1 MHSHTRDMYYYWP
14 RDFVATPRYGH
25 SHGVLSQ
32 QPKMS
37 EAQEVSSAV
46 ERRESNATEI
56 TRQKSEINEEREED
70 EQRDESETQKSES
83 AATTP
88 RCDEPTEKK
97 LFGGGGAVPD
107 VHQRPAGQQ
116 QQQQQQKPV
125 AAAPATR
132 QQVGECN
139 LLPVLVER
147 LRSALELSCSSSSC
161 DDQLPLEDSGVDSEE
176 DFRLWNTA
184 GLVAAT
190 GAAAT
195 TGKPK
200 LDLKFLEDIL
210 LADIHTALARLQD
223 TLKRVD
229 IGTLTRYNASLD
241 PSNKLYLLRLI
252 SNLLAKLKVPEEAIV
267 QGDEPEHGA
276 AHQGRFHNRRRKNE
290 RHTIGV
296 SAEEIARAKRWFD
309 EKSVSSNDSSSPSRV
324 EGIADKDLVV
334 GSSSI
339 ERIVEGAPSAT
350 AVETPAIEDKLVVLQ
365 ETAPTPMKPG
375 TFSDKCMKDA
385 INQQQCKSNRE
396 QENSARYDPLER
408 VLTAPRRFDGLCKD
422 DSSIAD
428 GFQERS
434 AASFYQQQQPHH
446 SGPRHNKF
454 TAKKSK
460 IKRANTIDIPNYLK
474 LKSDSP
480 DQVQNGCFALRRPID
495 VGDRLTN
502 GHHQRVVPSFEPKTE
517 NDRKFLALINKN
529 NSNAETATSQTA
541 NGSPFK
547 SFNYRQAAT
556 VADKNW
562 SNRFWNIK
570 TNFDKPTRSEGEE
583 ELPRK
588 PGKLD
593 VRKKFENRD
602 DSLEREAML
611 VGSLRVMP
619 QKQVNGFTHAPTSPF
634 QKIEKPVAKQPE
646 TGPPFLKAAGYM
658 PKNNNMLQAKLKMF
672 DQEPAKSNAETRA
685 KSKFGKPPEN
695 KKPSAPSQP
704 LENGQLNYYS
714 FCKQFAPF
722 ASGRSNANEGKS
734 NVNSTKSKLLENIQ
748 KETDKPEPAKRDRPK
763 VPTTQSSSQQH
774 DFSKQYSYHKPYE
787 GYAYQDYRQLEKKPQ
802 FNSPRGS
809 FQAQEADFVKPEKP
823 PRRFAEASTQNV
835 AVQTTLESCTDRRPS
850 APELL
855 VSSSVEHPVPQP
867 RKRNSVSVQTTSP
880 SLLSPVNYNAQTS
893 TSPSITSP
901 IPHAHQ
907 AFKPANYSGYHAPMP
922 ADQVPRNYY
931 SNGSSYDYNA
941 YPCKSNQH
949 EVLSPKPTPA
959 VPETPQLQG
968 ISQKLYNEF
977 SKLPDSNP
985 APRGPSFDYGKI
997 DAPACD
1003 EAKILAF
1010 KPTVYPYEDPV
1021 GKPLPDVVEENIENQ
1036 DISSDGI
1043 VTRYTCAIATISPD
1057 SPEPASDKA
1066 PRSYEPVVPRIKE
1079 PQPQPHF
1086 AETTNVGC
1094 NLDEIQRHNM
1104 LQQQLIRR
1112 MQTEPATERI
1122 VAPSNRRFSQE
1133 IGRKENRSPAVS
1145 PSSTPF
1151 SSANFP
1157 GRVCALKALNESHKA
1172 QEKIH
1177 MFEEKR
1183 NSGSQQLFRP
1193 LNVPPKVS
1201 VVNPSSVLRQE
1212 RSPIRNASPIDSSD
1226 EYLMSCA
1233 SKPSRNLVLSKSESW
1248 HQLALARGAGGLAPV
1263 SQLKPPKPKSP
1274 SSLRLSKQ
1282 FEASSASDNMRKMEE
1297 KIQRYFQGSGGAAT
1311 AAAAASASAAPVNYS
1326 HHEETTTKSK
1336 AKSKRNLQN
1345 KKSMNSLMRS
1355 HTMPHLFDDSV
1366 DVDQAFDSIFKEAT
1380 RADNRH

>member
-1 MHSHTRDMYYYWP
+1 M
-14 RDFVATPRYGH
+14 
-25 SHGVLSQ
+25 L
-32 QPKMS
+32 
-37 EAQEVSSAV
+37 
-46 ERRESNATEI
+46 
-56 TRQKSEINEEREED
+56 
-70 EQRDESETQKSES
+70 
-83 AATTP
+83 
-88 RCDEPTEKK
+88 
-97 LFGGGGAVPD
+97 LFGGGGAAVPE
-107 VHQRPAGQQ
+107 VQHQRSA

-125 AAAPATR
+125 AATAPR

-147 LRSALELSCSSSSC
+147 LRSALELSSSISC
-161 DDQLPLEDSGVDSEE
+161 CDGHQLPLEDSGVDSEE
-176 DFRLWNTA
+176 DFRLWNSTA
-184 GLVAAT
+184 TGLVAA
-190 GAAAT
+190 AAAVPVDNIAT
-195 TGKPK
+195 TTVGKPK

-267 QGDEPEHGA
+267 NEPELQLSIGS
-276 AHQGRFHNRRRKNE
+276 HQSSSRFHNRRRKNE

-309 EKSVSSNDSSSPSRV
+309 EKSISSNDSSSPSRA
-324 EGIADKDLVV
+324 ELIIGDKDIV
-334 GSSSI
+334 SSCS
-339 ERIVEGAPSAT
+339 ERIVEGAPSSVT
-350 AVETPAIEDKLVVLQ
+350 STETVPKIEDKAAVHQL
-365 ETAPTPMKPG
+365 ETTSSMKAS

-396 QENSARYDPLER
+396 QENRYDPLER

-422 DSSIAD
+422 DSSVAD

-434 AASFYQQQQPHH
+434 FYNQQSTQH
-446 SGPRHNKF
+446 SGTSRHNKF

-474 LKSDSP
+474 LKNESP
-480 DQVQNGCFALRRPID
+480 DQIQNGCFALRRPID

-502 GHHQRVVPSFEPKTE
+502 GHQRVVPSFEPKTE

-529 NSNAETATSQTA
+529 NAETAANKTA
-541 NGSPFK
+541 NGPFK

-562 SNRFWNIK
+562 TNRFWNIK
-570 TNFDKPTRSEGEE
+570 TNFDKPKSESEDE
-583 ELPRK
+583 VPRK

-602 DSLEREAML
+602 DSLEREGM
-611 VGSLRVMP
+611 VIGSLRVQMQQQP
-619 QKQVNGFTHAPTSPF
+619 QKQLVNGFTHASTSPF
-634 QKIEKPVAKQPE
+634 QKIEKPATAQMKQPE
-646 TGPPFLKAAGYM
+646 AGPPFLKAAGYM
-658 PKNNNMLQAKLKMF
+658 PKNNNSMLQAKLKMF
-672 DQEPAKSNAETRA
+672 DQEPSTPKSNAETRT
-685 KSKFGKPPEN
+685 KSKFGKPPE
-695 KKPSAPSQP
+695 KLPSQP
-704 LENGQLNYYS
+704 VENGQLNYYS

-722 ASGRSNANEGKS
+722 ASGNSGKS
-734 NVNSTKSKLLENIQ
+734 SVDSTKSKLLENSQ
-748 KETDKPEPAKRDRPK
+748 KEVTDKPEVKREKPK
-763 VPTTQSSSQQH
+763 APTVQTSNQQQQH
-774 DFSKQYSYHKPYE
+774 DFSKQYSYRKPYD
-787 GYAYQDYRQLEKKPQ
+787 GYAYNQDYRQLEKKPQ

-809 FQAQEADFVKPEKP
+809 FQAQESEFVKPEKL
-823 PRRFAEASTQNV
+823 PRRLLEASTQNV
-835 AVQTTLESCTDRRPS
+835 AVQTTLESSDRRPS
-850 APELL
+850 APEL
-855 VSSSVEHPVPQP
+855 VSSNVEHPVPQP

-880 SLLSPVNYNAQTS
+880 SLLSPVNYTHTS

-901 IPHAHQ
+901 IPHTQ
-907 AFKPANYSGYHAPMP
+907 QSFKPTNYSGYQPP
-922 ADQVPRNYY
+922 IPDADQIPRNYY
-931 SNGSSYDYNA
+931 NNNSSYDSYA
-941 YPCKSNQH
+941 YPYKNDH

-959 VPETPQLQG
+959 VVQETPQLG

-977 SKLPDSNP
+977 SKLPDINNP
-985 APRGPSFDYGKI
+985 AAPARESFDYGKI
-997 DAPACD
+997 DAPAYIPYKDIND
-1003 EAKILAF
+1003 EAKIPAF
-1010 KPTVYPYEDPV
+1010 QPTTISYPYEDLPINKPV
-1021 GKPLPDVVEENIENQ
+1021 LPDVVEENIENQ

-1057 SPEPASDKA
+1057 SPEPTIEKQPA

-1094 NLDEIQRHNM
+1094 SLDEIQRHNM

-1112 MQTEPATERI
+1112 MQNEPPAAERPV
-1122 VAPSNRRFSQE
+1122 VAPASRRFSQE
-1133 IGRKENRSPAVS
+1133 IVRKENRSPTS
-1145 PSSTPF
+1145 PAF

-1172 QEKIH
+1172 QQKIH

-1183 NSGSQQLFRP
+1183 NTNQQLFRP
-1193 LNVPPKVS
+1193 LNVPPPKVN

-1233 SKPSRNLVLSKSESW
+1233 NKPSRNLVLSKSESW

-1297 KIQRYFQGSGGAAT
+1297 KIQRYFQGSG
-1311 AAAAASASAAPVNYS
+1311 VNYS
-1326 HHEETTTKSK
+1326 HAEESITTKSK
-1336 AKSKRNLQN
+1336 AKSKRNLQS
-1345 KKSMNSLMRS
+1345 KKMNMNSLMRS
-1355 HTMPHLFDDSV
+1355 QTMPHVFDDSV
-1366 DVDQAFDSIFKEAT
+1366 DVDLAFDSIFKEAT